1 MSNLKTTTDYVLACI
16 THVGALMLMPGSE
29 EMEAALD
36 LEARGLAMVSFKR
49 GIERKNKTR
58 LSWFVE
64 KSENTRQDAI
74 RAYFQENPEVTMVCT
89 EFGHGYAKAR
99 YTGWCKLTNTRI
111 DCGESIR
118 KVSITTRDS
127 RSMQLF
133 MSSKNWSALFGFNDV
148 RIRHDDDGIGNTFTD
163 ISASRWSRYTIERA
177 AEAVESGHRI
187 EVFTKYGERRT
198 YKLWSNGKWN
208 GRQTSRALLGTLRR
222 SKNAAMIRVTAD

>member
-133 MSSKNWSALFGFNDV
+133 MSSRRAPCLGSMMSESATMTMAQTHLPILAPLAGAA
-148 RIRHDDDGIGNTFTD
+148 TQS
-163 ISASRWSRYTIERA
+163 SAPLRQWRA
-177 AEAVESGHRI
+177 AIASKSSLSTVSAEHTSSGAMGSGTGARPA
-187 EVFTKYGERRT
+187 
-198 YKLWSNGKWN
+198 
-208 GRQTSRALLGTLRR
+208 ALSGTLRR